1 VRVRRIKGGAEG
13 RLSLG
18 IPQDST
24 IVNSKTELGNLTRF
38 QGRNPNR
45 SIRIP
50 ELSLANPSVKNSL
63 AGRIHVTDV
72 IPLRDGIALFRLND
86 GSGEYVA
93 RYGQLINDPKG
104 KPLPELKGWTLC
116 HTARRSAVFTD
127 GNDFAIVPTD
137 P

>member
-1 VRVRRIKGGAEG
+1 M
-13 RLSLG
+13 SLG